1 MSDAAAASYDLTWYG
16 HATWRLRCGG
26 RSIWIDP
33 FLNDNPSS
41 PLKATEVEDCSAVLL
56 THGHFDH
63 VADAAELAK
72 RFAAPLVAN
81 FEIVQWFAA
90 QHGVTDGVGMNLGG
104 RVTVAGM
111 SVKMVP
117 AQHSSSL
124 PDGSYG
130 GLASGFLI
138 ETGRGTLYFAGDT
151 CVFSDMGRLAATIDV
166 AVLPIG
172 DLYTMG
178 PADSLEAIRLLQ
190 PKVVIPAHYNTW
202 PPIAQDASAWAEDVQ
217 SHTSAVPI
225 VPVVGRPIQL
235 A

>member
-1 MSDAAAASYDLTWYG
+1 MSDAADAPYDLTWYG

-72 RFAAPLVAN
+72 RFSAPLVAN
-81 FEIVQWFAA
+81 YEIVQWFAA
-90 QHGVTDGVGMNLGG
+90 QHGVADGVGMNLGG
-104 RVTVAGM
+104 RVTVAGL

-130 GLASGFLI
+130 GLASGFLV

-151 CVFSDMGRLAATIDV
+151 GVFSDMASLAATIDV

-202 PPIAQDASAWAEDVQ
+202 PPIAQDAAAWAGDVQ
-217 SHTSAVPI
+217 SLTSAVPL
-225 VPVVGRPIQL
+225 VPIVGRPVEL
-235 A
+235 

>member
-1 MSDAAAASYDLTWYG
+1 MSGADATPYDLTWYG

-41 PLKATEVEDCSAVLL
+41 PLKAAEVEDCAAVLL

-81 FEIVQWFAA
+81 YEIVQWFAA
-90 QHGVTDGVGMNLGG
+90 QQGVTSGIGMNLGG
-104 RVTVAGM
+104 RVPVAGV

-117 AQHSSSL
+117 ALHSSSL

-130 GLASGFLI
+130 GVAGGYLV
-138 ETGRGTLYFAGDT
+138 ETDRGTLYFAGDT
-151 CVFSDMGRLAATIDV
+151 CVFSDMSRLAAAIDV
-166 AVLPIG
+166 AILPIG

-190 PKVVIPAHYNTW
+190 PKIVIPGHYNTW
-202 PPIAQDASAWAEDVQ
+202 PPIAQDAAAWSADVQ
-217 SHTSAVPI
+217 AQTAAR
-225 VPVVGRPIQL
+225 PVVPKVGQPVSW
-235 A
+235 